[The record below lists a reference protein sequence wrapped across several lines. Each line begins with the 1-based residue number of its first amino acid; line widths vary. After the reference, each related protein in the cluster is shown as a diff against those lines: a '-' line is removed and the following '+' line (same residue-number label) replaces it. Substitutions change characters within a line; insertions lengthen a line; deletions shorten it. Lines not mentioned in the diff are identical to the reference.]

1 MIVKWTKRA
10 LENLIEEARY
20 IAERDPDAADRTL
33 ERIGNAVKTLAQH
46 PAIGR
51 PGRVAGTQ
59 ELVIAGT
66 PYIIPYRVRGQQVEI
81 LRVFHSSR
89 KWPRQL

>member
-1 MIVKWTKRA
+1 VIVKWTKRA
-10 LENLIEEARY
+10 HENLIEEARY

-33 ERIGNAVKTLAQH
+33 DRIGNAVKMLAQH
-46 PAIGR
+46 PGVGR
-51 PGRVAGTQ
+51 PGRVSGTR

-66 PYIIPYRVRGQQVEI
+66 PYIIPYRVRGGRIEI

-89 KWPRQL
+89 KWPSQL